1 MSNTMW
7 QLFFLT
13 ASAPLDK
20 PARVMVQW
28 ARIMNAKSKTQQQ
41 ARSGARCIVEGFE
54 RGGCEVLF
62 GYPGGFVL
70 DIFNVLVD
78 SPIRFVLPRHEQGA
92 VHMADGYARAT
103 GKTGCCLVTSG
114 PGACN
119 TVTGLATAH
128 IDGVPLV
135 CVCGQVPLP
144 LIGNDAFQEADI
156 TGITRSV
163 TKHNFLV
170 RNVDDLPRILAEAFV
185 IARSGK
191 PGPVLVDVPKDIQ
204 QKLTAAIAHASI
216 DFPKLRAL
224 ETLDL
229 AAVQRLADAINQSHR
244 PMFLAGGGVISG
256 GASDAL
262 GKLSRKGSIP
272 VATTLMGLGAFPE
285 DDPLALRMAGMH
297 GTVAA
302 NYALNHCDLLIS
314 AGARFADRITGKLA
328 EFAPHATIAHIDC
341 DFSAINKSVHTHIGV
356 HAYIKPALEALL
368 ERVNPAKHAKWISQI
383 TAWRD
388 EHPFQFA
395 SPKNGRIAPQ
405 AVIQTI
411 QKLCRGEAIIVTDVG
426 QHQMWCTQHLVRK
439 HPRTFISSGGLGTMG
454 FGLPAAIGAQ
464 IGKPGT
470 RVVCVSGDGG
480 IQMNFQELV
489 VAVEHNL
496 PVKVVVINNGHL
508 GLVRQW
514 QELFYGRNYSA
525 VVLGQK
531 DRPKNERIESAEEK
545 YLPDFVAIAKAH
557 GAQAVRVTKP
567 AEVEPA
573 LKKAFADDKA
583 WLVECVVDPDANV
596 FPIIPPGKPVKEMI
610 FQ

>member
-1 MSNTMW
+1 M
-7 QLFFLT
+7 
-13 ASAPLDK
+13 K
-20 PARVMVQW
+20 K
-28 ARIMNAKSKTQQQ
+28 AKGI
-41 ARSGARCIVEGFE
+41 GARTGAQCVVEGLE

-78 SPIRFVLPRHEQGA
+78 SPMRLVLPRHEQGA

-103 GKTGCCLVTSG
+103 GRTGCCLVTSG

-128 IDGVPLV
+128 MDGVPLV

-156 TGITRSV
+156 TGITRPV

-170 RNVDDLPRILAEAFV
+170 RDVNDLPRILAEAFC
-185 IARSGK
+185 IARDGK

-204 QKLTAAIAHASI
+204 QQTTTAAAPKAV
-216 DFPKLRAL
+216 DFPKSRAL
-224 ETLDL
+224 ETLDTD
-229 AAVQRLADAINQSHR
+229 AVQRLADAIQRSHR
-244 PMFLAGGGVISG
+244 PMLLAGGGVIRGDASG
-256 GASDAL
+256 AL
-262 GKLSRKGSIP
+262 QRLARKASIP
-272 VATTLMGLGAFPE
+272 VTTTLMGLGAFPE

-297 GTVAA
+297 GSPAA
-302 NYALNHCDLLIS
+302 NFALNHCDLLIS
-314 AGARFADRITGKLA
+314 AGARFADRVTGKLA

-341 DFSAINKSVHTHIGV
+341 DFSAINKSVATHIGV
-356 HAYIKPALEALL
+356 HAYARPALEALAKL
-368 ERVNPAKHAKWISQI
+368 VPAVKRPTWLAQIS
-383 TAWRD
+383 AWRD
-388 EHPFQFA
+388 GHPLCHV
-395 SPKNGRIAPQ
+395 PPPDGRIAPQ
-405 AVIQTI
+405 CVIQTL
-411 QKLCRGEAIIVTDVG
+411 QDLCHGEAIIVTDVG
-426 QHQMWCTQHLVRK
+426 QHQMWCAQYLATTR
-439 HPRTFISSGGLGTMG
+439 PRAFISSGGLGTMG

-464 IGKPGT
+464 IGMPGA

-514 QELFYGRNYSA
+514 QELFYGRRYSA

-531 DRPKNERIESAEEK
+531 GRPKNEGVTGAGEK
-545 YLPDFVAIAKAH
+545 YLPDFVAVAKAH
-557 GAQAVRVTKP
+557 GANAARVTRP
-567 AEVEPA
+567 EEVRPA
-573 LKKAFADDKA
+573 LKKAFADNKV
-583 WLVECVVDPDANV
+583 WLIECVVDPDCNV
-596 FPIIPPGKPVKEMI
+596 FPIVPPGRPIKEMI
-610 FQ
+610 FNA